1 MAAWKREQAMAPDD
15 QRLIQHL
22 MRTRLD
28 CFVQQ
33 AFISTYDKRL
43 EPAWFQEPFCYALQS
58 AAEAKTCRL
67 LVTMPPRHLK
77 SFSAAVCLPAF
88 LIGND
93 PTRKIMIA
101 VYSSDLAEEHMRLL
115 RPLLD
120 TRWFQTSFPDCRVVR
135 ADSGKLVTSR
145 NGEIRFIFVGGPVTG
160 LGNTHLIVDDII
172 KAQDVVS
179 AARRKAAEDFVR
191 KTCVTRNDD
200 PQSAHTIAIMQRL
213 HVHDLPSALVA
224 TGYQLLNLP
233 SIAERNQLLDAYG
246 GRQVAWR
253 EGELL
258 WPQRYTHAVLEQFK
272 IDMGEAA
279 FSAQFLQAPR
289 LSDGILVNLSRLR
302 FVDEPFAR
310 DQLRYVVI
318 SVDPAVRDAPDC
330 DYSAISV
337 FGFDGRRWCLMDVI
351 EKRLDYP
358 DLKEAVHSCVLD
370 WDANDLLIE
379 NGHTGWALFKELT
392 NRGLNAWRRNPNG
405 SKAERLNLALEALY
419 SGDVV
424 FPRGLKCTETLLDQ
438 FRSFPDGHDDVL
450 DSVTQFINWIPSAPF
465 NRFISRATSF

>member
-1 MAAWKREQAMAPDD
+1 MTPTD
-15 QRLIQHL
+15 QRLMQHAV
-22 MRTRLD
+22 RTRLD
-28 CFVQQ
+28 YFVRQ
-33 AFISTYDKRL
+33 AFLSTYEKRL
-43 EPAWFQEPFCYALQS
+43 EPAWFQGPFCFALQS

-77 SFSAAVCLPAF
+77 SFTAAVCLPAF
-88 LIGND
+88 LLGND

-101 VYSSDLAEEHMRLL
+101 TYSSDLAEEHMRLL

-120 TRWFQTSFPDCRVVR
+120 TRWFQTSFPGCRIVR
-135 ADSGKLVTSR
+135 ADNGKLVTSR

-172 KAQDVVS
+172 KAQDVGS

-191 KTCVTRNDD
+191 KTCMTRNDD

-213 HVHDLPSALVA
+213 HVNDLPAALA
-224 TGYQLLNLP
+224 ETGYQRLNLP
-233 SIAERNQLLDAYG
+233 SIADTDQTLLSYG
-246 GRQVAWR
+246 NRRFTWCT
-253 EGELL
+253 GELL
-258 WPQRYTHAVLEQFK
+258 WPQRYTHAVLEQFR

-289 LSDGILVNLSRLR
+289 LSDGMMVDLSRLH
-302 FVDEPFAR
+302 FVEEPPDR
-310 DQLRYVVI
+310 DRLRYVVI

-337 FGFDGRRWCLMDVI
+337 FGFDGTRWYLMDVI
-351 EKRLDYP
+351 ERRLDYP
-358 DLKEAVHSCVLD
+358 DLKEAVHGCAVNWGAD
-370 WDANDLLIE
+370 QLLIE
-379 NGHTGWALFKELT
+379 NGHTGWALYRELGA
-392 NRGLNAWRRNPNG
+392 RGLPVWSRKPNG
-405 SKAERLNLALEALY
+405 GKAERLNLALEALY

-424 FPRGLKCTETLLDQ
+424 FPRGAASTETLMDQ

-450 DSVTQFINWIPSAPF
+450 DSVTQFINWIPLAPF
-465 NRFISRATSF
+465 NRFISRATIF